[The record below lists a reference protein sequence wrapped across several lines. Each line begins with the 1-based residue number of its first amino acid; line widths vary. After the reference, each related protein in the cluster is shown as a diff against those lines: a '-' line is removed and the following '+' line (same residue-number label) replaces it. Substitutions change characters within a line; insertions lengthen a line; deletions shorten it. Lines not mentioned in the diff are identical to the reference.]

1 MAPGLAIGC
10 VVNALAHKVLGGK
23 RAKHRFGGAWKREVR
38 GKVKAMV
45 GIGRSR
51 KWECYFEELQM
62 SCTMLA
68 RSLVTLHHKQADGD
82 EKGRQIEGEFENDK
96 ENNEQSNDAGKN
108 ELEGDGEVISGE
120 GSESESG
127 SNELE
132 RDERESEVD
141 LEHDMNVDGGDTD
154 DILMCNGLKWNVIDV
169 ITEDCRILPHTRA
182 AIMWN
187 NQRTE
192 ADRTILDYFQLSFP
206 MQMVDDIVTWS
217 SKAIPSGKPPMTSW
231 HYADETIWFSLCYD

>member
-1 MAPGLAIGC
+1 ME
-10 VVNALAHKVLGGK
+10 KVTK
-23 RAKHRFGGAWKREVR
+23 VR
-38 GKVKAMV
+38 VEAM
-45 GIGRSR
+45 
-51 KWECYFEELQM
+51 K
-62 SCTMLA
+62 
-68 RSLVTLHHKQADGD
+68 
-82 EKGRQIEGEFENDK
+82 
-96 ENNEQSNDAGKN
+96 
-108 ELEGDGEVISGE
+108 
-120 GSESESG
+120 
-127 SNELE
+127 
-132 RDERESEVD
+132 RESEVD

-217 SKAIPSGKPPMTSW
+217 SQAIPSGKPPMTSIMLMKLFGFL
-231 HYADETIWFSLCYD
+231 YAITRIMSRRRDLFSQSDGLFPDPRFGARFGLTQHCVDSFTGFKVLPYG